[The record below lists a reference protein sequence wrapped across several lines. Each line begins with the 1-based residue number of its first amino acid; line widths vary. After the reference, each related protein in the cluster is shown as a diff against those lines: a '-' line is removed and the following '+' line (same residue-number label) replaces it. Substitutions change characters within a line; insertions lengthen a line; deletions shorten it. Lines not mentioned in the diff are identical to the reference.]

1 MKKILVIQT
10 AFIGDVILATSV
22 LEKLHRFIPDAHL
35 HMLVRKGNESLFHDH
50 PFLKRVWIWNK
61 KENKQAH
68 LRQLIREIRTERF
81 DHVINLHRF
90 SSSGLI
96 TMMSGAK
103 EKAGFLK
110 NPFAFS
116 FDVRKKYLIAKTQGA
131 SYMHETERC
140 LSLIEHLTDTSF
152 QRPALYPSKQDESV
166 AATWSNDEFITISP
180 ASVWFTKQTPLKVW
194 KEWIGSCPLPVV
206 LLGGV
211 GDKAMCESLAE
222 GSDHVRIAAGELSLL
237 QSAALM
243 KRARMNYT
251 NDSAPMHL
259 CSAVNAPVTAVYCS
273 TIPEFGFGPLSD
285 VRYVVQSRQQLTCKP
300 CGLHGHR
307 ACPKKHFRCGDIA
320 IQDLMATLNHPSA

>member
-10 AFIGDVILATSV
+10 AFIGDVILATCV
-22 LEKLHRFIPDAHL
+22 LEKLHRFFPDAHL
-35 HMLVRKGNESLFHDH
+35 HMLVRKGNESLFHQH
-50 PFLKRVWIWNK
+50 PYLKRVWVWNK
-61 KENKQAH
+61 KEKKQAH
-68 LRQLIREIRTERF
+68 LRQLIREIRAEHF

-116 FDVRKKYLIAKTQGA
+116 FDVRKKHVITKQQGA
-131 SYMHETERC
+131 AYMHETERC
-140 LSLIEHLTDTSF
+140 LSLVEHLTDNSY
-152 QRPALYPSKQDESV
+152 QRPALYPTAHDEAV
-166 AATWSNDEFITISP
+166 AASWAEGDFITVSP
-180 ASVWFTKQTPLKVW
+180 ASVWFTKQTPMNVW
-194 KEWIGSCPLPVV
+194 KEWIRACPLPVV
-206 LLGGV
+206 LLGGP
-211 GDKAMCESLAE
+211 GDKAMCEALAE
-222 GSDHVRIAAGELSLL
+222 GSSRVRIAAGELTLL

-273 TIPEFGFGPLSD
+273 TIPEFGFGPLSQAS
-285 VRYVVQSRQQLTCKP
+285 YVVQSRESLSCKP
-300 CGLHGHR
+300 CGLHGHK
-307 ACPKKHFRCGDIA
+307 ACPKKHFRCGNISTS
-320 IQDLMATLNHPSA
+320 DLLSTLNSTTV